1 MFDVDTD
8 RTLVAAAD
16 LVNTSA
22 GLRSATPGLDQLTT
36 VTQLKDYL
44 GSRDP
49 GMRWASSGT
58 DRTQLE
64 KVQHLREKVQRI
76 WSSTPI
82 ESDAPVQVLNE
93 LLHGVGLR
101 VARGA
106 DGEYRAEPVP
116 ASKDLAD
123 VMTAS
128 IATAIQHLVVRDET
142 ARMRTCKGESC
153 DAVII
158 DLTRNRSRLFCDF
171 GNCANRAHVR
181 AYRARQAA
189 HRKTFSTA
197 PEAAAAAA
205 VHSTRHQGALVD
217 TLDSPRLAKPSAA
230 EKAAQIEVPTSQSA
244 RAAKEFR
251 DRMRDELMEKRE
263 KKSAKKLK
271 KEKKKVKK

>member
-36 VTQLKDYL
+36 VTQLKEYL
-44 GSRDP
+44 SARAPD
-49 GMRWASSGT
+49 MRWPPSGA
-58 DRTQLE
+58 DRAQLE
-64 KVQHLREKVQRI
+64 KVQDLREKVQRI
-76 WSSTPI
+76 WSAAPI
-82 ESDAPVQVLNE
+82 ESDAPVRVLNE

-101 VARGA
+101 VARGS
-106 DGEYRAEPVP
+106 DGDYRAEPVP

-128 IATAIQHLVVRDET
+128 VATAIQHLVVRDET
-142 ARMRTCKGESC
+142 ARMRTCKGEGC

-189 HRKTFSTA
+189 QRRTFSSA
-197 PEAAAAAA
+197 PEAHVAAGT
-205 VHSTRHQGALVD
+205 STRHHMDAPTD
-217 TLDSPRLAKPSAA
+217 TLESPRLVKPSAA

-244 RAAKEFR
+244 VAAKEFR
-251 DRMRDELMEKRE
+251 DRMRDELMEKRQ

-271 KEKKKVKK
+271 KEKKAKK

>member
-16 LVNTSA
+16 LVNTGE

-36 VTQLKDYL
+36 VTQLKEYL
-44 GSRDP
+44 SSRDP
-49 GMRWASSGT
+49 ALRWPPSGA

-64 KVQHLREKVQRI
+64 KIQHLREKVQQI
-76 WSSTPI
+76 WSATPI
-82 ESDAPVQVLNE
+82 KSDAPIQVLNE
-93 LLHGVGLR
+93 LLRGVGLK
-101 VARGA
+101 VARGS

-116 ASKDLAD
+116 ASKELAD

-128 IATAIQHLVVRDET
+128 MATAIQHLVVRDET
-142 ARMRTCKGESC
+142 ARMRTCKGEGC

-197 PEAAAAAA
+197 PEAAAPVAHSSRHA
-205 VHSTRHQGALVD
+205 VAHSD
-217 TLDSPRLAKPSAA
+217 TLDSPRLVKPSAA

-251 DRMRDELMEKRE
+251 DRMRDELMEKRD

-271 KEKKKVKK
+271 KEKKKAKT

>member
-36 VTQLKDYL
+36 VTQLKEYL
-44 GSRDP
+44 SARAPD
-49 GMRWASSGT
+49 MRWPPSGA

-64 KVQHLREKVQRI
+64 KVQDLREKVQRI
-76 WSSTPI
+76 WSAAPI
-82 ESDAPVQVLNE
+82 ESEAPVRVLNE

-101 VARGA
+101 VARGS

-116 ASKDLAD
+116 ASKELAD

-128 IATAIQHLVVRDET
+128 VATAIQHLVVRDET
-142 ARMRTCKGESC
+142 ARMRTCKGEGC

-189 HRKTFSTA
+189 HRRTFSSTPEATA
-197 PEAAAAAA
+197 PAGP
-205 VHSTRHQGALVD
+205 STRHMDAHTD
-217 TLDSPRLAKPSAA
+217 TLDSPRLVKPSAA

-244 RAAKEFR
+244 VAAKEFR

-271 KEKKKVKK
+271 KEKKAKK

>member
-16 LVNTSA
+16 LVNTSD

-36 VTQLKDYL
+36 VTQLKEYL
-44 GSRDP
+44 SARDP
-49 GMRWASSGT
+49 AMRWPVSGA

-64 KVQHLREKVQRI
+64 KVRDLREKVQRI
-76 WSSTPI
+76 WSAAPI

-93 LLHGVGLR
+93 LLTGVGLR
-101 VARGA
+101 VARGS
-106 DGEYRAEPVP
+106 DGDYRAEPVP
-116 ASKDLAD
+116 ASKELVD

-128 IATAIQHLVVRDET
+128 VATAIQHLVVRDET
-142 ARMRTCKGESC
+142 ARMRTCKGEGC

-189 HRKTFSTA
+189 HRKSFSTGA
-197 PEAAAAAA
+197 DTASAAGHP
-205 VHSTRHQGALVD
+205 VRHVGSHAD
-217 TLDSPRLAKPSAA
+217 TLESPRLVKPSAA

-244 RAAKEFR
+244 VAAKEFR

-271 KEKKKVKK
+271 KDKKKAKK

>member
-36 VTQLKDYL
+36 VTQLKEYL

-49 GMRWASSGT
+49 GMRWASSGA
-58 DRTQLE
+58 DRAQLE
-64 KVQHLREKVQRI
+64 KVQHLRDKVQRI

-93 LLHGVGLR
+93 LLDGVGLK

-128 IATAIQHLVVRDET
+128 VAAAIQHLVVRDET

-197 PEAAAAAA
+197 PEAAAAA
-205 VHSTRHQGALVD
+205 VHSSRHVGASAD
-217 TLDSPRLAKPSAA
+217 TLDSPRLVKPSAA

-263 KKSAKKLK
+263 KKSTKKLK